1 MDDRL
6 IKFTNTLA
14 NRKIFLPLT
23 QKVQDSIS
31 KNFPHSKILELKEP
45 KKDNKGNSFFGCRF
59 NPNLKSKTEKPIDVI
74 INTDH
79 EVKKRVLRLMIIDPI
94 TGYINQ
100 ASDLDDNNST
110 DEVLI
115 NKELEQIEEIFEKDL
130 EELKIKHNKAA

>member
-1 MDDRL
+1 MENQI

-31 KNFPHSKILELKEP
+31 KNFPNSKILELKEP
-45 KKDNKGNSFFGCRF
+45 KVDKKGNSFFGCRF
-59 NPNLKSKTEKPIDVI
+59 NPNPNSKTEKPIDVI

-79 EVKKRVLRLMIIDPI
+79 EVKKRVLRLMIIDPM

-100 ASDLDDNNST
+100 ASDLDDNKSP
-110 DEVLI
+110 DEILI
-115 NKELEQIEEIFEKDL
+115 TKELEQIEDIFEKDL
-130 EELKIKHNKAA
+130 EELKLKHDKAA